1 MPLPPFYFDIC
12 GVISLPRT
20 MRKTIVILF
29 AGLVLFGCNNDKKQE
44 TALLNDVIKTH
55 DKLMADDDA
64 IMKNKMELKSLAKS
78 NTTIKDSVAVYSKSL
93 DDADNAMM
101 SWMNKFS
108 PDFTGNT
115 HEQIMAYLNTQ
126 KTQILKLDTQINNAI
141 ATSNTYILKVK
152 AK

>member
-1 MPLPPFYFDIC
+1 
-12 GVISLPRT
+12 
-20 MRKTIVILF
+20 
-29 AGLVLFGCNNDKKQE
+29 
-44 TALLNDVIKTH
+44 
-55 DKLMADDDA
+55 MADDDA

-108 PDFTGNT
+108 PDFTGKT